1 METGNIIMLC
11 TSGTV
16 EEKWL
21 QSATESLNVDWIYCN
36 SVDQL
41 LKRL

>member
-1 METGNIIMLC
+1 MLC

-41 LKRL
+41 IKRL